1 MFCKMKINDVIINN
15 RIIRSATNE
24 HLGSLDGLITKE
36 YIKVYS
42 NLAKNGVGL
51 IITSHMAVNREQRV
65 DETQIC
71 VNDPRNFIYLKQL
84 SETVHKYDSKILVQL
99 SQGGKMTYANSGV
112 LPLTPCRSNKS
123 KEMSLMDIDNC
134 IENFVSAAT
143 IIEKANFD
151 GIQLHLAHDY
161 LLSDFLDPYYNKRK
175 DDYGSSIKNRYKI
188 IHKILN
194 TIKCRCNSKFILAVK
209 INSTSKTTNF
219 IRDQLE
225 ICRLLEEDGV
235 NLIEVSGMEFKKENS
250 IEPIFLRESLK
261 IRDTVSIPIALV
273 GGFRN
278 VNQMNFAIDK
288 GIDFIS
294 MARPFICEDDLVLK
308 LKDHKKV
315 MCNDCNSCYSIY
327 RNLFKRC
334 IFHDNINQQLLY
346 NFK

>member
-1 MFCKMKINDVIINN
+1 M
-15 RIIRSATNE
+15 
-24 HLGSLDGLITKE
+24 
-36 YIKVYS
+36 
-42 NLAKNGVGL
+42 
-51 IITSHMAVNREQRV
+51 
-65 DETQIC
+65 
-71 VNDPRNFIYLKQL
+71 
-84 SETVHKYDSKILVQL
+84 
-99 SQGGKMTYANSGV
+99 
-112 LPLTPCRSNKS
+112 
-123 KEMSLMDIDNC
+123 
-134 IENFVSAAT
+134 
-143 IIEKANFD
+143 
-151 GIQLHLAHDY
+151 
-161 LLSDFLDPYYNKRK
+161 
-175 DDYGSSIKNRYKI
+175 
-188 IHKILN
+188 
-194 TIKCRCNSKFILAVK
+194 
-209 INSTSKTTNF
+209 
-219 IRDQLE
+219 
-225 ICRLLEEDGV
+225 
-235 NLIEVSGMEFKKENS
+235 IEVSGMEFKKENS